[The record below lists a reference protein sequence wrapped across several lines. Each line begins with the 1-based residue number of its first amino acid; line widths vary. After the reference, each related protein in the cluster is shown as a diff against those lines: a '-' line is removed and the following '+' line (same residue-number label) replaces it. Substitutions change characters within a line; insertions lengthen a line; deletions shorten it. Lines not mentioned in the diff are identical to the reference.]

1 MSSYPQLFS
10 PLEIGRLTVRTRL
23 VATAQITHY
32 AQDGTD
38 SRRDRDYLEAKARG
52 GVGLIIVGNRLVHPT
67 STQSAPRFPWGYLP
81 DLIPSQ
87 CR

>member
-10 PLEIGRLTVRTRL
+10 PLEIGGLTVRNRM

-38 SRRDRDYLEAKARG
+38 SRRDRDYLAAKARG

-67 STQSAPRFPWGYLP
+67 STQGAPRFPWGYLP
-81 DLIPSQ
+81 D
-87 CR
+87 